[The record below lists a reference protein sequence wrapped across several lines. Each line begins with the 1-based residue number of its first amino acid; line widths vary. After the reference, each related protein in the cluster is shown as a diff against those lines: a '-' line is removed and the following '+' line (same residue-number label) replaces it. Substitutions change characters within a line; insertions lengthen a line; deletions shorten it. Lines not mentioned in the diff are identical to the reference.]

1 MWCGVVVG
9 AAIEARRLLSV
20 EREHDAMSVHNFTIA
35 LKPILAFT
43 ITHHGL
49 GREQR
54 THPASFLQVLSINH
68 LCNPNTGP
76 HVDDEIPPPPTSG
89 STRHVKHEARP
100 ERTATRTPSDTCRKT
115 FEGLLVGKLAASTPI
130 HVHCTTRATPT
141 GDKRAIE
148 RMNVCNETEKT
159 LVM

>member
-76 HVDDEIPPPPTSG
+76 HVDGEIPPPLRLEARGTS
-89 STRHVKHEARP
+89 STRHVLSALRP
-100 ERTATRTPSDTCRKT
+100 VP
-115 FEGLLVGKLAASTPI
+115 P
-130 HVHCTTRATPT
+130 P
-141 GDKRAIE
+141 
-148 RMNVCNETEKT
+148 T
-159 LVM
+159 LVEKLLRVCWLENWRRLHPYMYTVPHARHRLEINALSNE